1 MSDVRFWSEQ
11 LPSERIAAPL
21 DGVFRI
27 ECNNL
32 FEFCER
38 PSHQERLLPICS
50 RKAQRNWKDRFS
62 LKTLI
67 SKPANISATAT
78 VVASA
83 TICHFCSRQQVV
95 LTSAFRVANSWVE
108 PFSLGS
114 SKHLGQAACFFRHT
128 SAQNVGV
135 SVTCVWATTAAVFR
149 AEILHCSNET
159 DFGRLGKTSPW
170 WFPECIA
177 RFLLVSF
184 QHFKA
189 WWERQRLVRIISAR
203 SILSSWKQV
212 VLRRRGTSL
221 C

>member
-38 PSHQERLLPICS
+38 PSHEERLLPICS

-149 AEILHCSNET
+149 AEILVLVMKPILVVWGKH
-159 DFGRLGKTSPW
+159 RLGD
-170 WFPECIA
+170 FPN
-177 RFLLVSF
+177 VSRGF
-184 QHFKA
+184 S
-189 WWERQRLVRIISAR
+189 WCLS
-203 SILSSWKQV
+203 SILKHDESVSA
-212 VLRRRGTSL
+212 
-221 C
+221 

>member
-1 MSDVRFWSEQ
+1 VNVHRIKKDFSQFARERRKEI
-11 LPSERIAAPL
+11 ERI
-21 DGVFRI
+21 GS
-27 ECNNL
+27 N
-32 FEFCER
+32 FCER
-38 PSHQERLLPICS
+38 FLKVQSSSSIRTRH
-50 RKAQRNWKDRFS
+50 KDNWIRSIS

-149 AEILHCSNET
+149 AEILVLVMKPILVVWGKHCLG
-159 DFGRLGKTSPW
+159 DFPNVSWGFSW
-170 WFPECIA
+170 CISS
-177 RFLLVSF
+177 FLKHDESVS
-184 QHFKA
+184 A
-189 WWERQRLVRIISAR
+189 
-203 SILSSWKQV
+203 
-212 VLRRRGTSL
+212 
-221 C
+221 